1 VSDEARDR
9 NISPLPRR
17 WVTWAVAGGLL
28 AIAVVSLGVL
38 IGTGR
43 PGSPGGVS
51 DDAILAVVPEPDSQA
66 PRQSRVGVRLDS
78 AWTLDL
84 MVIGGRAIPPD
95 QIDNRE
101 SLNEW
106 FFEPGPGK
114 ALERLE
120 AGRVCVAVNISRVV
134 DPPDERTNGWCFDAV

>member
-1 VSDEARDR
+1 VSDERDPK
-9 NISPLPRR
+9 ISPLPRG

-43 PGSPGGVS
+43 PGSPGQVS
-51 DDAILAVVPEPDSQA
+51 DDAILAVVPEPDTQA
-66 PRQSRVGVRLDS
+66 PRQSRVGLRLDS
-78 AWTLDL
+78 AWGLDQ
-84 MVIGGRAIPPD
+84 MIIGGRGIPPD
-95 QIDNRE
+95 QIDNRQ

-120 AGRVCVAVNISRVV
+120 AGELCVTVIISRVV
-134 DPPDERTNGWCFDAV
+134 EPPEERTNGWCFDAV